1 MADNVAATG
10 IRYRPDIDGLRAV
23 AIVPVVL
30 YHAGFAPF
38 GGGFVGV
45 DVFFVI
51 SGYLIA
57 SFILGQIDSG
67 KFTLRAFYIRRIRRI
82 FPALFLMMAGCAAI
96 GWSLLTPHDY
106 RRLGESIVATVL
118 FSSNILFWLR
128 SGYFATPIEQRP
140 LLHTW
145 SLGVEEQFYLVFPI
159 FLILLCRFFP
169 RRLIAI
175 TLTLCLLSFWLNL
188 LTVKAHPSFAFFLA
202 PTRIWELFVGV
213 LLAAGAVAPPRSNEW
228 SEAAGLA
235 GAALIGG
242 AVFGIS
248 GKMPFP
254 GFAALAPTLGAA
266 AIIWAGTGGKGRV
279 TRLLSRP
286 APVMVGKISYSL
298 YLWHLPLLA
307 FAAYVVVDKPSPILR
322 LALIALSIVLAVLSW
337 RYVEQPVRQGS
348 WIFGQSRAVFG
359 AAAAAIVLLG
369 GFGFAAHV
377 AGGFPGRIG
386 EPGRG
391 IVAAEGDFNPDRESC
406 LGLDETAIVRR
417 PLCKF
422 GVRDAE
428 PEYALWGDSHAE
440 SLRAAFDGAANRAR
454 RAGIFLGNPGCVAE
468 LGIDRDG
475 SGCDRLNAAIAAR
488 LLSLPSIHTVIL
500 AGRWGLWAEGQ
511 PYRGETGNSVSLAD
525 ASGTPMDNHA
535 ALTAGLEGAVA
546 KLTSAGKRVWLIG
559 PIPEIG
565 YNVPRTLYFDLR
577 GIPRSIKLRPT
588 IDDFN
593 NRENFVLKLFPE
605 IAEKYHV
612 SVIWPHQF
620 LCDEQFCEV
629 QKDGRPLYIDEGHL
643 TRSAAILMS
652 AMFDP
657 IFAEPGQSDRPIAK
671 AP

>member
-1 MADNVAATG
+1 MAENIAATG

-30 YHAGFAPF
+30 FHAGFAPF

-57 SFILGQIDSG
+57 CFILGQIDSG
-67 KFTLRAFYIRRIRRI
+67 SFTLRAFYIRRIRRI

-118 FSSNILFWLR
+118 FSSNVLFWLR
-128 SGYFATPIEQRP
+128 SGYFAAPIEQRP

-145 SLGVEEQFYLVFPI
+145 SLGVEEQFYLVFPV

-175 TLTLCLLSFWLNL
+175 TLTLCLLSFGLNL
-188 LTVKAHPSFAFFLA
+188 LTVKAHPSFDFFMA
-202 PTRIWELFVGV
+202 PTRIWELFVGA

-228 SEAAGLA
+228 SEAAGLI
-235 GAALIGG
+235 GAALIGW
-242 AVFGIS
+242 AVFRFS
-248 GKMPFP
+248 GTMPFP
-254 GFAALAPTLGAA
+254 GFAALAPALGAA
-266 AIIWAGTGGKGRV
+266 AIIWAGTGGKGSV

-286 APVMVGKISYSL
+286 APVLVGKISYSL
-298 YLWHLPLLA
+298 YLWHFPLLA
-307 FAAYVVVDKPSPILR
+307 FATYVVVDKPSLILR

-337 RYVEQPVRQGS
+337 LYVEQPVRQGR
-348 WIFGQSRAVFG
+348 WVFGNSRAVFG
-359 AAAAAIVLLG
+359 GAAAAIALFG
-369 GFGFAAHV
+369 GFGLAAHFV
-377 AGGFPGRIG
+377 GGFPSRIA
-386 EPGRG
+386 EPARD
-391 IVAAEGDFNPDRESC
+391 IVAAEGDFNPDRETC
-406 LGLDETAIVRR
+406 MRLDEASVARR

-422 GVRDAE
+422 GVTDAE

-440 SLRAAFDGAANRAR
+440 SLRAAFDAAANRAH
-454 RAGIFLGNPGCVAE
+454 RAGIYLGSPGCAAE

-475 SGCDRLNAAIAAR
+475 NRCDRLNAAIAAR

-500 AGRWGLWAEGQ
+500 AGRWGLWAEGH
-511 PYRGETGNSVSLAD
+511 PYRGETGNSVLLTD

-535 ALTAGLEGAVA
+535 ALAAGLEGAVA
-546 KLTSAGKRVWLIG
+546 KLTSAGKHVWLVG
-559 PIPEIG
+559 PIPEVG
-565 YNVPRTLYFDLR
+565 YNVPRTLYFDLK
-577 GIPRSIKLRPT
+577 GVPRSIELRPT
-588 IDDFN
+588 IDEIN
-593 NRENFVLKLFPE
+593 NRENFVLKLLPE
-605 IAEKYHV
+605 IAKKYHV

-620 LCDEQFCEV
+620 LCDEQFCQV
-629 QKDGRPLYIDEGHL
+629 QKDGRPLYVDEGHL
-643 TRSAAILMS
+643 ARSAAILMS

-657 IFAEPGQSDRPIAK
+657 VFAEDGQSDRPIAK